1 MFQTEVVD
9 KAKTFISC
17 SITFCKYRAIYEIRR
32 KNIVELGGTHDNIV
46 HAHSTL
52 DT

>member
-9 KAKTFISC
+9 KIKTHILC
-17 SITFCKYRAIYEIRR
+17 SITFFDCSAIYEIMT
-32 KNIVELGGTHDNIV
+32 KNSVELGGTHDNIV
-46 HAHSTL
+46 HAQCVL